1 MDKVIKELRKQE
13 RSLRWLSR
21 KVGLH
26 YMTVQYWVKNG
37 VPRWHRVKVAR
48 ALKRKVGDLFKTNIK
63 KNIVLILCDE
73 ISNIIYIKILY
84 QIYLKLHH
92 KISIKIFYYI
102 M

>member
-21 KVGLH
+21 KIGLH

-48 ALKRKVGDLFKTNIK
+48 ALKRKVGDLFKVEN
-63 KNIVLILCDE
+63 
-73 ISNIIYIKILY
+73 
-84 QIYLKLHH
+84 
-92 KISIKIFYYI
+92 
-102 M
+102 

>member
-1 MDKVIKELRKQE
+1 MGINLSFTTLCDVYPLTSWCPFFLYFGGYFDKVIKELKKQE

-48 ALKRKVGDLFKTNIK
+48 ALKRKVGDLFKVEN
-63 KNIVLILCDE
+63 
-73 ISNIIYIKILY
+73 
-84 QIYLKLHH
+84 
-92 KISIKIFYYI
+92 
-102 M
+102 